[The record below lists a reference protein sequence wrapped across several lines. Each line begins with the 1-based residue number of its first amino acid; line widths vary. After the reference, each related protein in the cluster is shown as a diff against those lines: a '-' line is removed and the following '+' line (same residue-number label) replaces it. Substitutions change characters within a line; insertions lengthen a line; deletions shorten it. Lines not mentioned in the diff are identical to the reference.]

1 MGIFQSII
9 FRIYKSV
16 FSRLNARVCIYL
28 VRTNL
33 WLMGV
38 TFGKRLIAEGNVY
51 VGDGSKVLIKDY
63 VRLGKDVYLGTFPS
77 GFLSIGSNT
86 YIGRYS
92 IILAYDNVQIGKDCL
107 IAPYCHITDTS
118 HNFDDV
124 NQPIRLQKLKA
135 EKVIIEDDVWLGAG
149 VSVLP
154 GVTIGRGSVIGAR
167 AVVSKDIPAY
177 SIAVGVPA
185 KVLKKRSNNPK
196 EHEN

>member
-1 MGIFQSII
+1 MGVFQKII
-9 FRIYKSV
+9 CRLYKSV
-16 FSRLNARVCIYL
+16 FARVN
-28 VRTNL
+28 VRVCFYAVRLKL
-33 WLMGV
+33 WVMGV
-38 TFGKRLIAEGNVY
+38 RFGKCLRVEGNVY
-51 VGDGSKVLIKDY
+51 VGDGTKVVIKDY

-77 GFLSIGSNT
+77 GSLSIGSNT

-124 NQPIRLQKLKA
+124 NQPIRLQQLKA

-185 KVLKKRSNNPK
+185 KVLKKRSNNP
-196 EHEN
+196 ERLEN